1 MSATTGNRDRAVPSG
16 KARRGGLGGAGGR
29 GGADALIDGLVG
41 LVVTAVLLAGL
52 ARPGF
57 PLLRDWVATP
67 SPPLSD
73 AALGLGESAAR
84 AVPQDVALA
93 WASSALTGVGLPV
106 WPLTGLLTAVFC
118 VWLAVAAG
126 ALVRQAFGGRS
137 GTAVGG
143 AAGAAVWLRLPA
155 VVGAVW
161 NPFVVERLLQG
172 HWSLLAGVAAV
183 MTMPVLLARGP
194 AGGPARPGAEAEDEV
209 EGHRKSCR
217 WPGAADM
224 RALFATFRAR
234 KSADNEHSGRACQTA
249 AAAGAAPAAAA
260 SESGSLRIA
269 GACAALAAAGLT
281 PTGWVLAIVAAAVA
295 LACADAP
302 GIRRVR
308 AAAALTVTA
317 ALTALPWLL
326 ATILAGGA
334 SAGAGGAG
342 AGGIAGSGGGPE
354 AGVAA
359 GGVAAFAARAEP
371 GIGTLGSV
379 VALGGVWNSEAV
391 PPSRGTWWAALALVL
406 LLVVWA
412 LAARG
417 LWRSRHIPTVR
428 ATVPTAVVVWL
439 LVALAATGP
448 GIAVLESLVV
458 AVPGAGLLRDTQ
470 KFVALA
476 LPATVLALAFAA
488 RALAPR
494 LRPICAAVAVTAVAL
509 AAVPDAPRALWDQLR
524 PVTYGPG
531 WAEVAAIVDG
541 HPGDMLVLP
550 DGSFRSTP
558 LWSEGRAVLDPAPRL
573 LDTRVLVPGDLV
585 VGGAERAA
593 DQTTVAGEG
602 DRARRAMEALLRG
615 EAPQVLAD
623 MGVRWVLDERT
634 SAGPRGES
642 SRTLQGAAGHE
653 GAAELEGA
661 TEPEG
666 APGPEGAVGPGN
678 PTTTTTTPTTRF
690 SDPELILYELPPP
703 AGTEPAVVASAWED
717 TMAGTSTASGA
728 ARGAVLVAHAL
739 WLLVLVAS
747 LALATGS
754 ARREPHRPRRSA
766 RQFRHHQRETRR
778 ADSR

>member
-1 MSATTGNRDRAVPSG
+1 M
-16 KARRGGLGGAGGR
+16 
-29 GGADALIDGLVG
+29 DALIDGIVG
-41 LVVTAVLLAGL
+41 LVVTALLLAGL

-93 WASSALTGVGLPV
+93 WASRALAGVGLPV

-126 ALVRQAFGGRS
+126 ALVRQTFGVRS
-137 GTAVGG
+137 GASVGG
-143 AAGAAVWLRLPA
+143 VSVGGVAGAAVWLRLPA

-194 AGGPARPGAEAEDEV
+194 AE
-209 EGHRKSCR
+209 
-217 WPGAADM
+217 GAA
-224 RALFATFRAR
+224 RAGDEAAVG
-234 KSADNEHSGRACQTA
+234 SGH
-249 AAAGAAPAAAA
+249 
-260 SESGSLRIA
+260 LRIA
-269 GACAALAAAGLT
+269 LACAALAAAGLT
-281 PTGWVLAIVAAAVA
+281 PTGWVLAVIAAAVA

-302 GIRRVR
+302 GVRRVR
-308 AAAALTVTA
+308 AAVALTVTA

-326 ATILAGGA
+326 ATALAGGQ
-334 SAGAGGAG
+334 GAG
-342 AGGIAGSGGGPE
+342 PE
-354 AGVAA
+354 A

-379 VALGGVWNSEAV
+379 VALGGIWNSEAV
-391 PPSRGTWWAALALVL
+391 PPSRGTWWAVLALLL

-412 LAARG
+412 LAARK

-428 ATVPTAVVVWL
+428 STVPTAIVVWL
-439 LVALAATGP
+439 LVALAATAP
-448 GIAVLESLVV
+448 GVAVLESLVV
-458 AVPGAGLLRDTQ
+458 SVPGAGLLRDTQ

-476 LPATVLALAFAA
+476 LPATVLASAFAT
-488 RALAPR
+488 RALASR
-494 LRPICAAVAVTAVAL
+494 LRPVCAAVAVTAIAL

-524 PVTYGPG
+524 PVTFGPG

-541 HPGDMLVLP
+541 RPGDMLVLP
-550 DGSFRSTP
+550 AGSFRSTP

-573 LDTRVLVPGDLV
+573 LDVRVLVPGDLV
-585 VGGAERAA
+585 VGGADSSA
-593 DQTTVAGEG
+593 DQTTVPGEG
-602 DRARRAMEALLRG
+602 DRARRAVEALLRG
-615 EAPQVLAD
+615 EEPQVLAE

-642 SRTLQGAAGHE
+642 ARTLQNAPEQGAAAGQE
-653 GAAELEGA
+653 GTPEQGAAA
-661 TEPEG
+661 PPEIS
-666 APGPEGAVGPGN
+666 
-678 PTTTTTTPTTRF
+678 TTTTPTAPTTTRF

-703 AGTEPAVVASAWED
+703 GGAESASIDSAWAGTTAA
-717 TMAGTSTASGA
+717 TSTASVA
-728 ARGAVLVAHAL
+728 ARGVVLVAHAL
-739 WLLVLVAS
+739 WLLVLAGS
-747 LALATGS
+747 LALATAS
-754 ARREPHRPRRSA
+754 ARSGRVDRD
-766 RQFRHHQRETRR
+766 T
-778 ADSR
+778 